1 MATLSPRSLLAVH
14 PLSPWLLEEMQ
25 LADWPPGSA
34 GPRGP
39 PAHTF
44 HVEGQL
50 LMPRPGAGTPLAT
63 AILKPC
69 RPHPLPVGHLL
80 LPPWARGLPAP
91 PHGPLGPRGARA
103 PRRAPRSLPP
113 SLESVSATCSLPC
126 ISQAGSHPD
135 HLAAGAAPSC
145 FLGVPLAPCLFSV
158 LQSPPPTHGLPPC
171 RLRLFNTHW
180 DSFLPP
186 SPLSLS
192 FAEARVV
199 SCLSISASLLI
210 CSLLRS
216 HKGHRLWA

>member
-14 PLSPWLLEEMQ
+14 PLSPWLLEETQ

-80 LPPWARGLPAP
+80 LPPWARGLPAA
-91 PHGPLGPRGARA
+91 PHGRCRPRWNLFLPRA
-103 PRRAPRSLPP
+103 HFPAFLRRGVTLTISPQALPP
-113 SLESVSATCSLPC
+113 PASWGCRLLLASSPSSNLPHPPTVFGPVDSVSLILTGTASSLRPHC
-126 ISQAGSHPD
+126 H
-135 HLAAGAAPSC
+135 C
-145 FLGVPLAPCLFSV
+145 PL
-158 LQSPPPTHGLPPC
+158 
-171 RLRLFNTHW
+171 LRPE
-180 DSFLPP
+180 SFL
-186 SPLSLS
+186 
-192 FAEARVV
+192 A
-199 SCLSISASLLI
+199 
-210 CSLLRS
+210 
-216 HKGHRLWA
+216 

>member
-91 PHGPLGPRGARA
+91 PHGPLGPLSARA
-103 PRRAPRSLPP
+103 PRPAPRSARSARHGRCRPRWNLFLPRAHFPAFLRRGVILTISPQALPP
-113 SLESVSATCSLPC
+113 PASWGCRSLLASSPYSNLPHPPTVFRPVDSVSLILTGTASSLRPHC
-126 ISQAGSHPD
+126 H
-135 HLAAGAAPSC
+135 C
-145 FLGVPLAPCLFSV
+145 PL
-158 LQSPPPTHGLPPC
+158 
-171 RLRLFNTHW
+171 LRPE
-180 DSFLPP
+180 SFL
-186 SPLSLS
+186 
-192 FAEARVV
+192 A
-199 SCLSISASLLI
+199 
-210 CSLLRS
+210 
-216 HKGHRLWA
+216 